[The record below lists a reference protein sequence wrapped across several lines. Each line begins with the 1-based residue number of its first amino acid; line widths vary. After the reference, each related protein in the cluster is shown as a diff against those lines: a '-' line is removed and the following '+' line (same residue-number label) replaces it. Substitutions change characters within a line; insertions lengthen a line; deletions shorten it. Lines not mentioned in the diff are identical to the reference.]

1 MRLIHDLSGL
11 SGQVKSS
18 RRGSSGVDRDAGDGE
33 IVTLQNHAYQLCD
46 EIRCDTIC
54 DFRTL
59 LRKYEQSQGR
69 LFSYSKRRVYS
80 YESSVQSGVDKKK
93 KNGPEPSPSIA
104 THCCSHTWLCREK
117 KPPMPQWHGCYR
129 RVEIHTVLCCW
140 CAQSEGKMAV
150 MVSRCLI
157 DVISS
162 QLPFTRRFYEE
173 HDYSD

>member
-93 KNGPEPSPSIA
+93 KKRPGAISEYCNALLQSYLALQGKKA
-104 THCCSHTWLCREK
+104 TDASVAWMLQKSRNSYCA
-117 KPPMPQWHGCYR
+117 
-129 RVEIHTVLCCW
+129 VLLVCT
-140 CAQSEGKMAV
+140 K
-150 MVSRCLI
+150 
-157 DVISS
+157 
-162 QLPFTRRFYEE
+162 
-173 HDYSD
+173 

>member
-11 SGQVKSS
+11 SGQAKSS

-54 DFRTL
+54 DFRTS
-59 LRKYEQSQGR
+59 LRKYEQSQGG

-93 KNGPEPSPSIA
+93 KSPEPSPILQRIA
-104 THCCSHTWLCREK
+104 AVILGFAGKKSHRCLSGRDFTEESK
-117 KPPMPQWHGCYR
+117 F
-129 RVEIHTVLCCW
+129 ILCC
-140 CAQSEGKMAV
+140 AAGVHKVRGKW
-150 MVSRCLI
+150 L
-157 DVISS
+157 
-162 QLPFTRRFYEE
+162 
-173 HDYSD
+173 

>member
-1 MRLIHDLSGL
+1 
-11 SGQVKSS
+11 
-18 RRGSSGVDRDAGDGE
+18 VDRDAGDGE

-93 KNGPEPSPSIA
+93 KKRPGAISEYCNALLQSYLALQGKKA
-104 THCCSHTWLCREK
+104 TDASVAWMLQKSRNSYCA
-117 KPPMPQWHGCYR
+117 
-129 RVEIHTVLCCW
+129 VLLVCT
-140 CAQSEGKMAV
+140 K
-150 MVSRCLI
+150 
-157 DVISS
+157 
-162 QLPFTRRFYEE
+162 
-173 HDYSD
+173 

>member
-54 DFRTL
+54 DFRTS
-59 LRKYEQSQGR
+59 LRKYEQSQGG

-93 KNGPEPSPSIA
+93 KMARSHLRVLQRIA
-104 THCCSHTWLCREK
+104 AVILGFAGKKSHRCLSGMDVTEESK
-117 KPPMPQWHGCYR
+117 F
-129 RVEIHTVLCCW
+129 ILCC
-140 CAQSEGKMAV
+140 AAGVHKVRGKW
-150 MVSRCLI
+150 L
-157 DVISS
+157 
-162 QLPFTRRFYEE
+162 
-173 HDYSD
+173 